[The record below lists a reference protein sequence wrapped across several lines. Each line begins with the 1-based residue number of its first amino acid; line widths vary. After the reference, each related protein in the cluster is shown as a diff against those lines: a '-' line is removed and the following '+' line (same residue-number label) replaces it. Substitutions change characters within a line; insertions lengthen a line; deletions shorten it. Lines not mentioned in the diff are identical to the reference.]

1 MQVSSQPL
9 PVLLQFL
16 WPQPLVALGPKRGRR
31 HAPFLGKLTDNPE
44 PIKRG
49 AFKGNMAQNITK
61 STSSDPVAV
70 PRRIRPQAI
79 QISCSRKASPPV
91 TFAFPMDFDGRAS
104 SFESKEI
111 SRGVMLEATLH
122 ADDLRKEEERRRLEA
137 AAELA
142 SAYDTTTESTDGIE
156 RFGRRKSVSFSDD
169 IHVLHEIVS
178 ENVSLVPDED
188 ARDWE

>member
-1 MQVSSQPL
+1 
-9 PVLLQFL
+9 
-16 WPQPLVALGPKRGRR
+16 
-31 HAPFLGKLTDNPE
+31 
-44 PIKRG
+44 
-49 AFKGNMAQNITK
+49 
-61 STSSDPVAV
+61 
-70 PRRIRPQAI
+70 
-79 QISCSRKASPPV
+79 
-91 TFAFPMDFDGRAS
+91 MDFDGRAS

-156 RFGRRKSVSFSDD
+156 RFGRRKSVSFSDN